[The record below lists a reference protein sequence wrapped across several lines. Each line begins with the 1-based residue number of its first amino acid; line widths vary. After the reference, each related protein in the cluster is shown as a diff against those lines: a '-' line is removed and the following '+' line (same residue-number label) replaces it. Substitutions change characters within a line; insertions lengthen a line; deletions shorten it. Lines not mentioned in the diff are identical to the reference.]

1 MPSEHYFAFIPPP
14 PKLGEEAA
22 KQTEGYA
29 TNI

>member
-1 MPSEHYFAFIPPP
+1 MPSEHYFAFIPP